1 MESPKVRAT
10 EFEVFRYGFGF
21 VVENAVFNFVALSGV
36 VNVEGSVVVGELVH
50 DVAEHGKVWNNAGV
64 IFPKRFAIFEVGFTE
79 DKSSVNIGA
88 YNWPD
93 IHTVLQR
100 EDVKACPMSSVL
112 I

>member
-1 MESPKVRAT
+1 MLKLMSSILIEKSIKIVSFLNNGVKRCGGIASLMESPKVRAT

-64 IFPKRFAIFEVGFTE
+64 IFP
-79 DKSSVNIGA
+79 
-88 YNWPD
+88 
-93 IHTVLQR
+93 
-100 EDVKACPMSSVL
+100 
-112 I
+112 

>member
-1 MESPKVRAT
+1 MLKLMSSILIEKSIKIVSFLNNGVNICGVIASLMESPKVRAA

-64 IFPKRFAIFEVGFTE
+64 IFP
-79 DKSSVNIGA
+79 
-88 YNWPD
+88 
-93 IHTVLQR
+93 
-100 EDVKACPMSSVL
+100 
-112 I
+112 